1 MQVSDTEQT
10 QNINSGLTNGE
21 KVVRK
26 RNRLDKKTKYA
37 KERKELIEKL
47 NNIIGINET
56 KNSIYLYELEN
67 NSNQKPEIE
76 KLLPDIKKYY
86 KYGNW
91 GYFSNAESKGH
102 DNHIALIRAIYNDS
116 DYDVISKYKTATFDN
131 IKKTYTLFLF
141 YKK

>member
-67 NSNQKPEIE
+67 NSN
-76 KLLPDIKKYY
+76 
-86 KYGNW
+86 
-91 GYFSNAESKGH
+91 
-102 DNHIALIRAIYNDS
+102 
-116 DYDVISKYKTATFDN
+116 
-131 IKKTYTLFLF
+131 
-141 YKK
+141 